1 MYTQQLSSGRLYIFV
16 FSLLDRSAIAAYSDH
31 ACVNCMMMWKMHH
44 YIHMLVCALEVLRLV
59 GSRLLDYAL
68 TPFDVQFMPA
78 VLMSVDCQGGLMP
91 MQSQESKMGL
101 FTVLAL
107 M

>member
-1 MYTQQLSSGRLYIFV
+1 
-16 FSLLDRSAIAAYSDH
+16 
-31 ACVNCMMMWKMHH
+31 MHH